1 MSWSEFHKQSEE
13 YAAAAQMS
21 LTAGEPEEAVR
32 LYNSAAEAEQKALG
46 DVDITKARTRG
57 ITAVSAVALWF
68 KGRAYAEAEHLA
80 YSMLADPHLPQFAR
94 DDLRTLV
101 QAIWTESVKKEAG
114 VAFIPGQVLVSVKG
128 GEVVTG
134 GAPLDLIVDKV
145 QAIQSI
151 FYRTI
156 EFIKGATL
164 RRRGSPAKELQDAC
178 RPWLF
183 QSAPGSYQFSVAIQK
198 PAQPDFFREDV
209 EPEQVVARFLQIVSA
224 SSEADTAALEKLVPN
239 EGYRDTFL
247 KLTRNL
253 APTGK
258 NFERI
263 EFRASG
269 ELRPVTVGFE
279 ARTLINQE
287 LRKPVP
293 NIAEEGPPEEL
304 QGILRGVHLDKDWL
318 EVVVDSASVHVEGL
332 QDAVDDVIGP
342 MVNRQVRVRVNRT
355 AQQKLKFLDVEL
367 VE

>member
-1 MSWSEFHKQSEE
+1 
-13 YAAAAQMS
+13 
-21 LTAGEPEEAVR
+21 
-32 LYNSAAEAEQKALG
+32 
-46 DVDITKARTRG
+46 
-57 ITAVSAVALWF
+57 
-68 KGRAYAEAEHLA
+68 
-80 YSMLADPHLPQFAR
+80 
-94 DDLRTLV
+94 
-101 QAIWTESVKKEAG
+101 
-114 VAFIPGQVLVSVKG
+114 
-128 GEVVTG
+128 
-134 GAPLDLIVDKV
+134 
-145 QAIQSI
+145 
-151 FYRTI
+151 
-156 EFIKGATL
+156 
-164 RRRGSPAKELQDAC
+164 LQDAC

-209 EPEQVVARFLQIVSA
+209 EPEQVIASFLQIVSA